1 MSGSVH
7 YLYGDGD
14 IELAAGR
21 ATIEVRVTNTGDRAV
36 QVGSHYHFF
45 EANRELRF
53 DRLGVFRYSRE
64 EGTPAAELPGQM
76 PEEVK
81 QARWDAVM
89 RLQAAIS
96 EELCR
101 EQIGQTVRVIVD
113 GRDETGLL
121 AGRTM
126 GQAPEI
132 DGVTYISS
140 KKDLTPGTFHDVL
153 IKDAREYDLLGE
165 IV

>member
-1 MSGSVH
+1 MDCVC
-7 YLYGDGD
+7 
-14 IELAAGR
+14 
-21 ATIEVRVTNTGDRAV
+21 
-36 QVGSHYHFF
+36 
-45 EANRELRF
+45 ELRF
-53 DRLGVFRYSRE
+53 DRLGVFRYSQE
-64 EGTPAAELPGQM
+64 EGTPAAELPDQV

-113 GRDETGLL
+113 GHDETSLL
-121 AGRTM
+121 VGRTM
-126 GQAPEI
+126 AQAPEI

-153 IKDAREYDLLGE
+153 IKDVREYDLLGE